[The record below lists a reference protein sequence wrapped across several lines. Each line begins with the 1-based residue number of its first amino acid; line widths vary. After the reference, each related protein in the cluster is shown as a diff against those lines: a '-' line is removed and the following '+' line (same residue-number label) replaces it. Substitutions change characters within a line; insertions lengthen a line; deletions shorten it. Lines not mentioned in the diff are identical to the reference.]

1 MTKPQTL
8 RIDDMVTIDPI
19 TSAQEEAWETWRR
32 GDHMALYGTAGT
44 GKTYLGMYLGLEE
57 VLDKSTPQD
66 KLVIV
71 RSVVPTREVG
81 YLQALLKRKCLRM
94 CYRTYQY
101 VQNYLKMVM
110 HMKNFVLK
118 TR

>member
-19 TSAQEEAWETWRR
+19 TSAQEEAWRHVRR

-57 VLDKSTPQD
+57 VLDKSLQD

-81 YLQALLKRKCLRM
+81 YLQFTLEEK
-94 CYRTYQY
+94 
-101 VQNYLKMVM
+101 
-110 HMKNFVLK
+110 
-118 TR
+118 